1 MIVTATLLFLIET
14 GQSSL
19 GSQYY
24 LAALLADVIIAG
36 AINS

>member
-19 GSQYY
+19 SSGHY
-24 LAALLADVIIAG
+24 LLAFIADLMI
-36 AINS
+36 ASSIN

>member
-14 GQSSL
+14 GQSDLTSN
-19 GSQYY
+19 YY
-24 LAALLADVIIAG
+24 LVSFIADVLIAG